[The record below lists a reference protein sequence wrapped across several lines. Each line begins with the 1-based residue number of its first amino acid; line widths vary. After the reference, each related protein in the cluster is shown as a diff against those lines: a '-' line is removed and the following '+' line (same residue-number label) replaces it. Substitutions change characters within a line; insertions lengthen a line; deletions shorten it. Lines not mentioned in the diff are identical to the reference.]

1 MFKKFLAVA
10 ALATVSLNASAA
22 YVSYN
27 LGGGLSGYI
36 IQNDVTNAI
45 VDFRLNLLVPG
56 APTSYPFSLGFASN
70 HIGEGNDRLGSQIT
84 HFSSGGP
91 TSFTLQSDFGGD
103 QRTSFNVD
111 FTTGAFGTFSYSG
124 NYNTSIY
131 FNGVGPTG
139 GSGFYNFSGSL
150 SGGALKGTVD
160 PAQAQY
166 LADNHAGDG
175 FNVPYV
181 AAANAVPEP
190 ASLALFAIGM
200 LGAVRVARRVK
211 K

>member
-1 MFKKFLAVA
+1 MFKKILAVA
-10 ALATVSLNASAA
+10 ALATVSFNASAA
-22 YVSYN
+22 YVSYS

-45 VDFRLNLLVPG
+45 VDYRLNLLVPG
-56 APTSYPFSLGFASN
+56 APNPPFSLGFASN
-70 HIGEGNDRLGSQIT
+70 HIGEGADRLGSEVT
-84 HFSSGGP
+84 HFLSGGP

-111 FTTGAFGTFSYSG
+111 FTTGAYGSFSYSG
-124 NYNTSIY
+124 NYNTAIF
-131 FNGVGPTG
+131 FNGSGSTPTG
-139 GSGFYNFSGSL
+139 FRNFSGSL

-160 PAQAQY
+160 PVQAQY

-175 FNVPYV
+175 FNVPY
-181 AAANAVPEP
+181 AAAPNAVPEP

-200 LGAVRVARRVK
+200 LGAVSVARRVK